1 MDNKLLTLIFFGQLT
16 LLDDVWHLITFKKTT
31 YDLNIWLEQKHE
43 KQIQH
48 MTWTKTWKTNPT
60 YDVNKNTP
68 NGQHMTSI
76 QVCTRGIRC
85 GKKMV
90 ATLFRNKICMQPMNI
105 RIPKKVHIFS
115 LRGWREFL
123 YFCLPIKFPICSRSI
138 RNGIPWILWVPNLF
152 PKGIPNSTSLYPT
165 SFTQSSPFFTFIS
178 EPKGRHSIFT
188 LNLLFWGTSRFNYLF
203 IFGWLAN
210 QNAPLKKKTL
220 ERQPI

>member
-16 LLDDVWHLITFKKTT
+16 LLDDVWQLITFKMTT

-43 KQIQH
+43 KQIRH
-48 MTWTKTWKTNPT
+48 MTWTK
-60 YDVNKNTP
+60 NTT

-76 QVCTRGIRC
+76 HVCTRGISC

-90 ATLFRNKICMQPMNI
+90 ATMLRNKMCMQPMNI
-105 RIPKKVHIFS
+105 HSPKNVHIFS
-115 LRGWREFL
+115 LGGWREFL
-123 YFCLPIKFPICSRSI
+123 YSCLPMTFPICSRSI
-138 RNGIPWILWVPNLF
+138 HNGVPQILWVPNLF

-165 SFTQSSPFFTFIS
+165 SFTQSSPFLTFIS

-188 LNLLFWGTSRFNYLF
+188 LNLLFWGTSCFNYLF

-210 QNAPLKKKTL
+210 QNAPLKKKKKHL
-220 ERQPI
+220 RGNPFNE